1 MTLGRIIEV
10 VDGEKYAIIKRRW
23 LTKIFVTGDIICF
36 LLLGGGTI
44 QNLEAHFPPSSRYLT
59 LL

>member
-10 VDGEKYAIIKRRW
+10 VDGEKYALIGRRW
-23 LTKIFVTGDIICF
+23 LTKIFVCGDVVCF

-44 QNLEAHFPPSSRYLT
+44 LNLYPDFPLSFEDI
-59 LL
+59 